1 MRFQIVLHEGVV
13 PDGLRPDLAAG
24 IRRTYC
30 GVFGGAADAV
40 DVDFTQIAAGHMFTA
55 AELSRTSV
63 VAGHVPPGTSR
74 EDRTRFLRGVTELW
88 CEVTGCSANEIV
100 VSASDATA

>member
-30 GVFGGAADAV
+30 GVFGSR
-40 DVDFTQIAAGHMFTA
+40 AGTIV
-55 AELSRTSV
+55 LPSPKRRTV
-63 VAGHVPPGTSR
+63 RAQG
-74 EDRTRFLRGVTELW
+74 LRGLLATLW
-88 CEVTGCSANEIV
+88 SWLLPPAQEEQP
-100 VSASDATA
+100 